1 MAFTTV
7 DQLLAAMLNNRE
19 RKQIN
24 KTGSIASQIAGGQTS
39 MWNIT
44 GYPTTGAVPTA
55 VSTCNNTTA
64 GGITYTNPTAGLT
77 AVIARI
83 ALACSAVCGVEVHDR
98 LAHMGGLSGIVTT
111 AQTVNLDI
119 NALGAT
125 DNIAQRMGASDFSS
139 LQWFLEW
146 YTGTG
151 ATGVN
156 ATVSYTDQNGTSG
169 KTVVVALAA
178 SVGGRRLMQIIPN
191 AGDFIRS
198 IQSVTLS
205 ATTGTAGNFG
215 VTVSVERTTVPL
227 PIANG
232 TYVFDWAL
240 LGIPQVYDSSCLA
253 MIVDLGAGTTIT
265 ALSGSVL
272 IAKG

>member
-7 DQLLAAMLNNRE
+7 DQLLAAMISNRE
-19 RKQIN
+19 RKQVN
-24 KTGSIASQIAGGQTS
+24 KTSSVAAQAAGSQTS
-39 MWNIT
+39 MWNTT
-44 GYPTTGAVPTA
+44 GYPATGAIPTA
-55 VSTCNNTTA
+55 VATCNNTTV
-64 GGITYTNPTAGLT
+64 GGIPFTNPTTGLT

-83 ALACSAVCGVEVHDR
+83 ALACSAVCGVEIHDR

-119 NALGAT
+119 TALGAT

-146 YTGTG
+146 YTTTG
-151 ATGVN
+151 ATAVN
-156 ATVSYTDQNGTSG
+156 ATVTYTNQNNTTGN
-169 KTVVVALAA
+169 TVVLAIPVSTA
-178 SVGGRRLMQIIPN
+178 GKRMFQIVPN
-191 AGDFIRS
+191 AGDFIQS
-198 IQSVTLS
+198 VQSVTLS

-215 VTVSVERTTVPL
+215 VTVSVERTTIAL
-227 PIANG
+227 PIANV
-232 TYVFDWAL
+232 TNVFDWAL
-240 LGIPQVYDSSCLA
+240 LGIPQIYNSSCLS

-265 ALSGSVL
+265 ALGGSVL